1 MKFPLDIVRRCRA
14 GSAAMPSS
22 LVWLLLLMS
31 ALSVNNLQAAL
42 TTVPAGPLTLPC
54 STTGGTTAV
63 TFVVRSSTTIS
74 SAIAITM
81 GSVPAG
87 VTITPATSQ
96 TLTVAAQAAGITYT
110 LRSAAGCA
118 GATAGTNTVTLQ
130 FLANSVNDLLLSISH
145 QVVATTSGLTT
156 PSSVAITCVVAGSV
170 YTPGPAQAV
179 SVASAVT
186 AANGGS
192 PFTVDTSTTGS
203 TGAAAA
209 WATVSPLT
217 GMNANSTTPVA
228 LSVVAKVGCGGF
240 AAGTTNTT
248 TVTLLNA
255 PAPTKVIA
263 VTLRVLPP
271 TPLIAT
277 PATAVI
283 TYVKGST
290 SAGRADIAITASAGT
305 PFFTVD
311 TATLP
316 IWLTVDAT
324 NGTVPRSLRFSSTSV
339 ADTLAAGTYRGTVK
353 LRVANY
359 GDLSLPVSIAVN
371 NPPPQLSLKEGTTR
385 NLSWT
390 VGQALPTLLMT
401 AVSSDSPIPFTLT
414 TSGNLAPIV
423 AASQQSGLAYGFGTQ
438 IPVTFDPLVF
448 AAAIPGNVLI
458 GTVSLGWGSPARTLV
473 VTINITIQAA
483 GATVTAISPASL
495 PTASSGTAFTLVLT
509 GSEFINSSDPAL
521 RTRVGIVTAG
531 SVVNNTNIISNIV
544 NGSNIILTIIAPA
557 VVDAALPFSP
567 SGNGGTVVIGV
578 CNPSGATCT
587 TATGSAILSIGNNP
601 IIQGVTS
608 ASAYQQVTAPALQGV
623 APYDMVSIFGSN
635 FCSSGGSG
643 CSSSQV
649 LYGVPNALT
658 LTYPRTISPDA
669 VGATQRSTVVT
680 FQTTASTPVV
690 IATAPILFATNNQ
703 INVMVPAAVSA
714 QIGNTV
720 HMVVSF
726 GYGTGTTL
734 KQSAVFPVT
743 VAATAPG
750 LFTIGSNGQG
760 DGAILDTNWAVVAPA
775 NPSGI
780 RTNAGAAT
788 GGASDT
794 IQIYLT
800 GLGTPSTGADNATA
814 GSGYVWGTDC
824 ISTTSYLTSLNAL
837 ATSSLT
843 SVDGTVIL
851 SSLLNTNR
859 LVPCIATGS
868 TNSPS
873 VTIGGRAA
881 VVSYAGFLPDSIAGL
896 YQINAKLPVNGAATF
911 TNSAGATVASIT
923 ALTQLPII
931 VTANGVASQ
940 TGVNLW
946 VLPRLKVTGPSGAG
960 LTGTVGVLWS
970 TSNNVVAATEGTS
983 PYLYSLTS
991 GLLPSGLSFNSTTGA
1006 ITGIP
1011 NANTSGTYLVTAKG
1025 TDSAHVPVTGPVNF
1039 TITVAG
1045 GLFVISSGASASPYL
1060 GTFGTANASIATVTA
1075 TSGIFPYTYAITSPV
1090 SIPAGMTVNASS
1102 GVVAILSTTPAGN
1115 YTVIVTG
1122 TDSTSTT
1129 AVTGS
1134 TSFAINLA
1142 LLMTPSATATP
1153 TNGAA
1158 GPVRTITAT
1167 GGTGTITYATAT
1179 AGFTVNGS
1187 TGVVS
1192 STNGTAAGTYTVI
1205 VTATDGTAAPGA
1217 SSVATGTVTFSATV
1231 L

>member
-1 MKFPLDIVRRCRA
+1 MKFQLDMVRRDRA

-31 ALSVNNLQAAL
+31 ALSVNGLQAAL
-42 TTVPAGPLTLPC
+42 TTVPAGPITLPC

-63 TFVVRSSTTIS
+63 TFVVKSGTTIS
-74 SAIAITM
+74 SPIAITM
-81 GSVPAG
+81 GTVPTG
-87 VTITPATSQ
+87 VTITPSTSQ

-130 FLANSVNDLLLSISH
+130 FLANAVNDLLLSISH
-145 QVVATTSGLTT
+145 QVVATTSALTPT
-156 PSSVAITCVVAGSV
+156 PLSVAITCVLASSV

-192 PFTVDTSTTGS
+192 PFTVDTSASGS

-217 GMNANSTTPVA
+217 GLNANATTPVA
-228 LSVVAKVGCGGF
+228 LSVVARAGCGGF
-240 AAGTTNTT
+240 SAGTTNTT

-255 PAPTKVIA
+255 PAPAKVIA

-277 PATAVI
+277 PATAVL
-283 TYVKGST
+283 TYVKGSS
-290 SAGRADIAITASAGT
+290 SAGRADIAISAAAGT

-311 TATLP
+311 TTTLP

-324 NGTVPRSLRFSSTSV
+324 NGTVPRSLRFTSTSV

-359 GDLSLPVSIAVN
+359 GDLSVPVSLAVN
-371 NPPPQLSLKEGTTR
+371 NPPPQLSVKEGSTR

-390 VGQALPTLLMT
+390 VGQALPTLLVT

-423 AASQQSGLAYGFGTQ
+423 QASQQSGLAYGFGTQ

-448 AAAIPGNVLI
+448 AAAVPGNVLI

-483 GATVTAISPASL
+483 GATVTGISPASL
-495 PTASSGTAFTLVLT
+495 PTANSGTAFTLVLT

-521 RTRVGIVTAG
+521 RTRVGIVSAG
-531 SVVNNTNIISNIV
+531 NVVNNTNIIANIV

-557 VVDAALPFSP
+557 VVDAALPFSH

-587 TATGSAILSIGNNP
+587 TATGSAIVSIGNNP

-608 ASAYQQVTAPALQGV
+608 ASAYQQVTAPALQSV

-643 CSSSQV
+643 CGSSQV
-649 LYGVPNALT
+649 LYGVPDPLT

-669 VGATQRSTVVT
+669 AGATQRSAVVT

-720 HMVVSF
+720 HVVVSF
-726 GYGTGTTL
+726 GYGTGATL
-734 KQSAVFPVT
+734 KQSAMFPVT

-760 DGAILDTNWAVVAPA
+760 DGAILDTNWAVVTPVNPA
-775 NPSGI
+775 GM
-780 RTNAGAAT
+780 RTNAGSVS
-788 GGASDT
+788 GGVSDI

-800 GLGTPSTGADNATA
+800 GLGTPSTGANNASVGT
-814 GSGYVWGTDC
+814 GYVWGTDC
-824 ISTTSYLTSLNAL
+824 ISTASYLTSLNAL
-837 ATSSLT
+837 AASSLT

-851 SSLLNTNR
+851 TSLLNTNR

-868 TNSPS
+868 ANSPS

-896 YQINAKLPVNGAATF
+896 YQINAKLPINGAATL
-911 TNSAGATVASIT
+911 TTSAGATIASVT
-923 ALTQLPII
+923 APVQLPII
-931 VTANGVASQ
+931 VTANGITSQ

-946 VLPRLKVTGPSGAG
+946 VTPRLKVAAPSGGG
-960 LTGTVGVLWS
+960 LTGTVGVLWAS
-970 TSNNVVAATEGTS
+970 SSNLVVATEGTS

-991 GLLPSGLSFNSTTGA
+991 GLLPSGLSLNTTTGA

-1011 NANTSGTYLVTAKG
+1011 NANTSGTYLVTVTAM
-1025 TDSAHVPVTGPVNF
+1025 DSASIPVRGTVSF

-1045 GLFVISSGASASPYL
+1045 GLFVTSSGTSPHT
-1060 GTFGTANASIATVTA
+1060 GTFGTADAAVSTVTA
-1075 TSGIFPYTYAITSPV
+1075 TGGTFPYAYDITTPSTDPV
-1090 SIPAGMTVNASS
+1090 GMTLGASS
-1102 GVVAILSTTPAGN
+1102 GVLGYTALTPAGN
-1115 YTVIVTG
+1115 YSITVTATDFASPAVTG
-1122 TDSTSTT
+1122 T
-1129 AVTGS
+1129 
-1134 TSFAINLA
+1134 TSFAVNIA
-1142 LLMTPSATATP
+1142 LLMTPSSTATP
-1153 TNGAA
+1153 STGTG

-1167 GGTGTITYATAT
+1167 GNTGAVTYATAT
-1179 AGFTVNGS
+1179 AGFTVNSS

-1192 STNGTAAGTYTVI
+1192 STNGTAAGTYTVV
-1205 VTATDGTAAPGA
+1205 VTATDATVAPGA
-1217 SSVATGTVTFSATV
+1217 AAVATGTVSFSATV
-1231 L
+1231 IP